1 MRCRL
6 KAIAQPLYEV
16 NAKQN
21 QRKKSMKRILSFI
34 LVVFFS
40 GHSHAEVQRS
50 VGDVHEV
57 SSNKLIYQEH
67 HTFSYSPADEYMQT
81 EYKALD
87 KSIIAKRRVNFDNGY
102 AKDYVFEQ
110 PGLNQKTSVV
120 RGESEIE
127 YIAEKGDEVKS
138 KSFSVD
144 DISTAVVNA
153 GMFNAVERHWSQL
166 IKGEKISIDL
176 VVPERGRTYTMN
188 ISQVKLDGSK
198 MSEHMATEGKI
209 VFNLVIASRL
219 LRLLVAPVELGY
231 DLNTKRLV
239 FYQGPSN
246 IKKPSGK
253 KYGDIW
259 IKYDNF

>member
-1 MRCRL
+1 
-6 KAIAQPLYEV
+6 
-16 NAKQN
+16 
-21 QRKKSMKRILSFI
+21 MKRIFSFI
-34 LVVFFS
+34 LFVFLS
-40 GHSHAEVQRS
+40 AHAHAEIQRS

-57 SSNKLIYQEH
+57 SSNQLIYQEH
-67 HTFSYSPADEYMQT
+67 HTFSYSPDDEYMQT

-102 AKDYVFEQ
+102 AKNYVFEQ
-110 PGLNQKTSVV
+110 PGLNQKISVV
-120 RGESEIE
+120 RGETEIE
-127 YIAEKGDEVKS
+127 YIVEKGDEIKS

-153 GMFNAVERHWSQL
+153 GMFNAIERHWSQL
-166 IKGEKISIDL
+166 INGEKISIDL
-176 VVPERGRTYTMN
+176 VVPERSRTYTMN

-198 MSEHMATEGKI
+198 MSERMATEGKI

-253 KYGDIW
+253 KFGDIW
-259 IKYDNF
+259 IKYDNS